1 MIVINI
7 NINNNLSSK
16 LCFFL
21 TYYQSYHSN
30 NINYTIIFIFKIMI
44 LKFITNSTLRQPINF
59 KFASAAAAAAI
70 DYYSLL
76 GVERGATTSQ
86 I

>member
-1 MIVINI
+1 
-7 NINNNLSSK
+7 
-16 LCFFL
+16 
-21 TYYQSYHSN
+21 
-30 NINYTIIFIFKIMI
+30 MI
-44 LKFITNSTLRQPINF
+44 LKFITNSALRQPIHF
-59 KFASAAAAAAI
+59 KFASAAAAAI